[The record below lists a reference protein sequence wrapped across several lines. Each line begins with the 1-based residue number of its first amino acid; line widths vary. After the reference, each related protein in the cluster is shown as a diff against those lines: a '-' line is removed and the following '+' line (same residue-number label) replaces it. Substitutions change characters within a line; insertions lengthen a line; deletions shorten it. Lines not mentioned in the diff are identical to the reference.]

1 MITRNKQHHF
11 TPGEELYGRI
21 GRFQER
27 LRAAGVGGA
36 LIMQNADLFYFSG
49 TCQNA
54 HLLIPA
60 QGEPLLMVRKSYE
73 RALEESALERVV
85 AVNSLV
91 DIRGGIDEFLISKG
105 GVGLEMDVLPANLFF
120 RYKELLK
127 PLEVVDVSEAIRE
140 IRMIK
145 TPYEIER
152 MKESARLSSEMFRQ
166 VPAFLQEGMTEVELA
181 GRIELF
187 MRERGH
193 QGALRVRAFNQEAH
207 MGHLMSGWSSACPS
221 FFNGPTGGTGL
232 NPSFPQGAGLKK
244 IGRNE
249 PILVDYATV
258 VNGYV
263 ADHTRIFSFGP
274 LSDKLAEAH
283 NTSLEIKRLFIREAK
298 PGADGRSLYDSAYKI
313 AEDSGLAEQFMG
325 YGSGVNFIGHG
336 IGLELD
342 ELPVIAK
349 NYQIILQP
357 GMAFALEPKFV
368 FPGEGAVGI
377 EDTFVVTESGLEQL
391 TGHDDSIQI
400 Q

>member
-73 RALEESALERVV
+73 RALEESALDRVV
-85 AVNSLV
+85 AVNNLV
-91 DIRGGIDEFLISKG
+91 DVRNGIAEFLNSRGTI
-105 GVGLEMDVLPANLFF
+105 GLEMDVLPANLFF
-120 RYKELLK
+120 RYKELLG
-127 PLEVVDVSEAIRE
+127 PLEVVDVSPAIRKT
-140 IRMIK
+140 RMIK
-145 TPYEIER
+145 TQYEIER
-152 MKESARLSSEMFRQ
+152 LKDSANLSSEMFRQ
-166 VPAFLQEGMTEVELA
+166 VPSFLKEGMSEIELA
-181 GRIELF
+181 GRIEMF
-187 MRERGH
+187 MRQKGH

-232 NPSFPQGAGLKK
+232 NPSFPQSAGYKQ
-244 IGRNE
+244 IGRHE
-249 PILVDYATV
+249 PIVVDYATV
-258 VNGYV
+258 VNGYIV
-263 ADHTRIFSFGP
+263 DHTRIFSFGP
-274 LSDKLAEAH
+274 LSDKLTGAH
-283 NTSLEIKRLFIREAK
+283 NTSLAIKRMFSRQAR
-298 PGADGRSLYDSAYKI
+298 PGVDGKNLYDQAYKI
-313 AEDSGLAEQFMG
+313 AADAGLAEQFMG

-349 NYQIILQP
+349 NFQIILQP
-357 GMAFALEPKFV
+357 GMVFALEPKFV

-377 EDTFVVTESGLEQL
+377 EDTFVVTENALEQL

>member
-1 MITRNKQHHF
+1 MARNKQHHI

-27 LRAAGVGGA
+27 LRVADVDMA
-36 LIMQNADLFYFSG
+36 LIIQNADLFYFSG
-49 TCQNA
+49 TCQDA

-85 AVNSLV
+85 AVNNLMDV
-91 DIRGGIDEFLISKG
+91 RNGISEFLIGKYRI
-105 GVGLEMDVLPANLFF
+105 GLEMDVLPVNLFF
-120 RYKELLK
+120 KYKELLK
-127 PLEVVDVSEAIRE
+127 PLEVVDVSEAIRKT
-140 IRMIK
+140 RMIK

-152 MKESARLSSEMFRQ
+152 IKDSARLSLEMFRQ
-166 VPAFLQEGMTEVELA
+166 VPAFLKEGMTEVELA

-221 FFNGPTGGTGL
+221 FFNGPTGGAGL
-232 NPSFPQGAGLKK
+232 NPSFPQGAGYKK

-274 LSDKLAEAH
+274 LSDKLTLAH
-283 NTSLEIKRLFIREAK
+283 NISLEIKRLFIREAK
-298 PGADGRSLYDSAYKI
+298 PGADGKILYDSAYKI
-313 AEDSGLAEQFMG
+313 AEDAGLAGQFMG
-325 YGSGVNFIGHG
+325 YGRGVNFVGHG

-357 GMAFALEPKFV
+357 GMTFALEPKFV
-368 FPGEGAVGI
+368 FPDEGAVGN

-391 TGHDDSIQI
+391 TSNDDSIQI
-400 Q
+400 L